1 MFKFKEFEVEFV
13 LKFEEFEV
21 EFMLK
26 FEVAKLLELEL
37 IEEFVIE
44 LLKGEE

>member
-1 MFKFKEFEVEFV
+1 M

-21 EFMLK
+21 EFILK

-37 IEEFVIE
+37 TEEFVIE
-44 LLKGEE
+44 FLKGEE